1 MDSKKT
7 NKNIITAILA
17 LALILVCAASVVSCN
32 KESEDTMFPEYT
44 GDIWTLVPE
53 EGVTFEEGHIEPD
66 SNDNIIDAGFF
77 TVPVS
82 DDESADIVPEDT
94 KFADE
99 SVIGESSDGDVTTK
113 VHVVESYD
121 GIHYWPSDEFDESGY
136 RPLKPV
142 TKAVT
147 D

>member
-82 DDESADIVPEDT
+82 EDDTGSDSEIEEMTDT
-94 KFADE
+94 VNGD
-99 SVIGESSDGDVTTK
+99 SDSVTTPHVIGP
-113 VHVVESYD
+113 YD
-121 GIHYWPSDEFDESGY
+121 GVHNWPSDEFDESGY